1 MRIITKLM
9 LALAV
14 VGSLSLTACKDYD
27 EDNYNNAVINNP
39 GTVDDALKQ
48 QIAAMQEAIKELKEK
63 SASLGEAVTPEKVTE
78 SIKDAL
84 ENNGD
89 VQLIINNY
97 ITQSTLN
104 SRIGTIEQQLG
115 NFLTASD
122 LDGYLKEADL
132 ATKVNLLITNNTVIT
147 TLQQDVRT
155 LQNVTI
161 PALENRLNT
170 LYADSIAPMWSQVQ
184 TNKDSI
190 AILKGLIDQIDLS
203 KYYTKEEIDNNFAKL
218 TALQDSVA
226 KCRKDCKDYTDEQI
240 RIVNQA
246 LAGKA
251 DASALQSLATEL
263 RNADA
268 AMNTRIDSL
277 AAVTSQLSAKVDAVI
292 ADVAKL
298 TDARAKQITGIVVQQ
313 VYNPAFGSYNSL
325 VSNVQTNM
333 LVAYY
338 GKAASNVTFPSN
350 DDEEVEPYEART
362 GQVFM
367 AGTGNAGAIYLTINP
382 NDVDFSG
389 FKGLELVNSVDEAC
403 AVKLGQVMP
412 SNEVLTFGY
421 TRAADNGF
429 YVVPAT
435 LSAADIENPDLHI
448 NIDKSNVKEAL
459 SSLINVT
466 NMASAKLALKD
477 VAKVALETAQG
488 MKLEA
493 QGVKCS
499 WQDAYGEHSVNSNY
513 NIAAVAVQPLGFN
526 SVDAIF
532 DKDGNGAYWRAYGKA
547 KGLVTKAAKKAG
559 KSIANQ
565 IKKQMN
571 LDKIQADIADLQT
584 KVQNAHMNP
593 IDPNTGEIKITTEVT
608 VPSQTIPVDIDVPV
622 NIKKDIEIK
631 VPVKIDMKPVV
642 KVPEQKVTMDTTI
655 IIDVPVSAT
664 YDPVTDKVNL
674 TNGKQYI
681 RVWKDF
687 IIPEQTVS
695 ANLVYDSVYTV
706 KQTIEFNETIKVKK
720 DIKTEAFKQ
729 KVTIDITKEVNDIFN
744 SMLGDINNSFD
755 NINDLIDA
763 LDNAMVDV
771 NVMLDGI
778 NNLTAKLEN
787 ATYLTRVYKYLD
799 KVANQFARV
808 TPKLFKPVLLVN
820 SDSGL
825 GLAGFEGAPSTVS
838 GTVEVI
844 PTTYSAE
851 LLAPIFKRYIR
862 VNDNAGQILEG
873 SRSLDITSQ
882 LKPGVNTIEYR
893 ALDYQGNEWAETYQI
908 VR

>member
-1 MRIITKLM
+1 
-9 LALAV
+9 
-14 VGSLSLTACKDYD
+14 
-27 EDNYNNAVINNP
+27 
-39 GTVDDALKQ
+39 
-48 QIAAMQEAIKELKEK
+48 
-63 SASLGEAVTPEKVTE
+63 
-78 SIKDAL
+78 
-84 ENNGD
+84 
-89 VQLIINNY
+89 
-97 ITQSTLN
+97 
-104 SRIGTIEQQLG
+104 
-115 NFLTASD
+115 
-122 LDGYLKEADL
+122 
-132 ATKVNLLITNNTVIT
+132 
-147 TLQQDVRT
+147 
-155 LQNVTI
+155 
-161 PALENRLNT
+161 
-170 LYADSIAPMWSQVQ
+170 
-184 TNKDSI
+184 
-190 AILKGLIDQIDLS
+190 
-203 KYYTKEEIDNNFAKL
+203 
-218 TALQDSVA
+218 
-226 KCRKDCKDYTDEQI
+226 
-240 RIVNQA
+240 
-246 LAGKA
+246 
-251 DASALQSLATEL
+251 
-263 RNADA
+263 
-268 AMNTRIDSL
+268 
-277 AAVTSQLSAKVDAVI
+277 
-292 ADVAKL
+292 
-298 TDARAKQITGIVVQQ
+298 
-313 VYNPAFGSYNSL
+313 
-325 VSNVQTNM
+325 
-333 LVAYY
+333 
-338 GKAASNVTFPSN
+338 
-350 DDEEVEPYEART
+350 
-362 GQVFM
+362 
-367 AGTGNAGAIYLTINP
+367 
-382 NDVDFSG
+382 
-389 FKGLELVNSVDEAC
+389 
-403 AVKLGQVMP
+403 
-412 SNEVLTFGY
+412 
-421 TRAADNGF
+421 
-429 YVVPAT
+429 
-435 LSAADIENPDLHI
+435 
-448 NIDKSNVKEAL
+448 
-459 SSLINVT
+459 
-466 NMASAKLALKD
+466 MASAKLALKD

-559 KSIANQ
+559 KSISNQ

-778 NNLTAKLEN
+778 NNLTTKLEN

>member
-389 FKGLELVNSVDEAC
+389 FRGLELVNSVDEAC

-565 IKKQMN
+565 MKKQMN

-593 IDPNTGEIKITTEVT
+593 IDPNTGEIKITTTVT
-608 VPSQTIPVDIDVPV
+608 VPSQTIPVELDVPV
-622 NIKKDIEIK
+622 NFKKDIEIT
-631 VPVKIDMKPVV
+631 VPVNIDTKPTVT
-642 KVPEQKVTMDTTI
+642 VPEQKVSMDTTI
-655 IIDVPVSAT
+655 IVRVPKDATFDSAT
-664 YDPVTDKVNL
+664 EEIVFTYED
-674 TNGKQYI
+674 QYI
-681 RVWKDF
+681 NIKKDF
-687 IIPEQTVS
+687 VIPEKTVS
-695 ANLVYDSVYTV
+695 ADLVYNNTITV
-706 KQTIEFNETIKVKK
+706 NKTIEFNETIKVKK
-720 DIKTEAFKQ
+720 DIKTDPITQE
-729 KVTIDITKEVNDIFN
+729 VTIDITKEVNDIFN

-778 NNLTAKLEN
+778 NNLTTKLEN

>member
-389 FKGLELVNSVDEAC
+389 FKGLELVNSVDAAC

-565 IKKQMN
+565 MKKQMN

-593 IDPNTGEIKITTEVT
+593 IDPNTGEIKITTTVT
-608 VPSQTIPVDIDVPV
+608 VPSQTIPVELDVPV
-622 NIKKDIEIK
+622 NFKKDIEIT
-631 VPVKIDMKPVV
+631 VPVNIDTKPTVT
-642 KVPEQKVTMDTTI
+642 VPEQKVSMDTTI
-655 IIDVPVSAT
+655 IVRVPKDATFDSAT
-664 YDPVTDKVNL
+664 EEIVFTYED
-674 TNGKQYI
+674 QYI
-681 RVWKDF
+681 NIKKDF
-687 IIPEQTVS
+687 VIPEKTVS
-695 ANLVYDSVYTV
+695 ADLVYNNTITV
-706 KQTIEFNETIKVKK
+706 NKTIEFNETIKVKK
-720 DIKTEAFKQ
+720 DIKTDPITQE
-729 KVTIDITKEVNDIFN
+729 VTIDITKEVNDIFN

-778 NNLTAKLEN
+778 NNLTTKLEN

>member
-565 IKKQMN
+565 MKKQMN

-593 IDPNTGEIKITTEVT
+593 IDPNTGEIKITTTVT
-608 VPSQTIPVDIDVPV
+608 VPSQTIPVELDVPV
-622 NIKKDIEIK
+622 NFKKDIEIT
-631 VPVKIDMKPVV
+631 VPVNIDTKPTVT
-642 KVPEQKVTMDTTI
+642 VPEQKVSMDTTI
-655 IIDVPVSAT
+655 IVRVPKDATFDSAT
-664 YDPVTDKVNL
+664 EEIVFTYED
-674 TNGKQYI
+674 QYI
-681 RVWKDF
+681 NIKKDF
-687 IIPEQTVS
+687 VIPEKTVS
-695 ANLVYDSVYTV
+695 ADLVYNNTITV
-706 KQTIEFNETIKVKK
+706 NKTIEFNETIKVKK
-720 DIKTEAFKQ
+720 DIKTDPITQE
-729 KVTIDITKEVNDIFN
+729 VTIDITKEVNDIFN

-778 NNLTAKLEN
+778 NNLTTKLEN